1 MVCNHEIATCFQ
13 RLFLHAGGVHRAQAR
28 ASSFIPEGEAEH
40 RRKSTFRIGNIWII
54 TSVRHTPS
62 GQQRYFIEIVNRYR
76 GLAVASRHVG
86 ILYAV
91 TTPVSSV
98 IFPGRHRRRRFLSS
112 QISRLA
118 GEITFSCGLFDQ
130 MEPSFNFTVNEI
142 VLHRLWNGTLKYKI
156 LFFFFIFT
164 ILNHNFNVVI
174 FNFNFN
180 FQRKLAETLGQV
192 QRVISFFASIFLIGG
207 MNIILN

>member
-1 MVCNHEIATCFQ
+1 MRI
-13 RLFLHAGGVHRAQAR
+13 AR

-98 IFPGRHRRRRFLSS
+98 IFPGRRRRPFQPDTSS
-112 QISRLA
+112 RRRNYVFIRMA
-118 GEITFSCGLFDQ
+118 I
-130 MEPSFNFTVNEI
+130 
-142 VLHRLWNGTLKYKI
+142 HRLISPWMKSPLRGSFFTGYGTEYSLESQ
-156 LFFFFIFT
+156 FFI
-164 ILNHNFNVVI
+164 LNLTFKTDRNSRTSLEGDFFSLDPFNR
-174 FNFNFN
+174 
-180 FQRKLAETLGQV
+180 RKEE
-192 QRVISFFASIFLIGG
+192 R
-207 MNIILN
+207 

>member
-1 MVCNHEIATCFQ
+1 MRI
-13 RLFLHAGGVHRAQAR
+13 AR

-98 IFPGRHRRRRFLSS
+98 IFPGRRRRFLSS
-112 QISRLA
+112 RYLVSPAKLRFHTDA
-118 GEITFSCGLFDQ
+118 HS
-130 MEPSFNFTVNEI
+130 PFNFTVNEI
-142 VLHRLWNGTLKYKI
+142 PPPWVVFHRLWNG
-156 LFFFFIFT
+156 IFSW
-164 ILNHNFNVVI
+164 IAI
-174 FNFNFN
+174 FHFKFN
-180 FQRKLAETLGQV
+180 FQNWQKL
-192 QRVISFFASIFLIGG
+192 
-207 MNIILN
+207 